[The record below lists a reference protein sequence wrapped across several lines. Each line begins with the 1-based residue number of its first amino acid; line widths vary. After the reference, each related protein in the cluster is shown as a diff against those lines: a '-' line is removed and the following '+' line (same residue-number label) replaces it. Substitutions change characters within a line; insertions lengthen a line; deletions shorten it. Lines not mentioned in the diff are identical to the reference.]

1 MASPTGDYP
10 RPVWQRL
17 RPRARSPRKAWGS
30 RVTEECLG
38 SPLPP
43 AHPQG
48 FTLGQ
53 LEPEV
58 AFKQLDGA
66 LGTCKSNCLKSS

>member
-1 MASPTGDYP
+1 MSRCMREGSGQGDSSGPTDQ
-10 RPVWQRL
+10 RPLLATPLAQGLVAEKGL
-17 RPRARSPRKAWGS
+17 GNRA
-30 RVTEECLG
+30 TECLR

-58 AFKQLDGA
+58 AFKQLD
-66 LGTCKSNCLKSS
+66 